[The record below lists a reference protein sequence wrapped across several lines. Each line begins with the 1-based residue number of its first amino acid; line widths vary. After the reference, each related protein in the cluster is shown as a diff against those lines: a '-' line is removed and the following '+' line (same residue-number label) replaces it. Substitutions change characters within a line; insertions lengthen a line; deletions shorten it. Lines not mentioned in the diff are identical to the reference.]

1 MFQWH
6 KSCSYD
12 EAQKKRFHLAAC
24 ARLRK
29 LAAELGLQ
37 PGTFDI
43 RSNKGGIAV
52 SGEITLHHDR
62 LYVQVSQF
70 ALRSG
75 HGILIRTA
83 EGRRDYTG
91 GPNHFVA
98 LNLLDDIPA
107 LAASVHAVT
116 GVGRPESFVQAA

>member
-12 EAQKKRFHLAAC
+12 EARKKRFHLAAC

-29 LAAELGLQ
+29 LAAELELQ

-98 LNLLDDIPA
+98 LNLLDDLPA
-107 LAASVHAVT
+107 LAAGVRAVT